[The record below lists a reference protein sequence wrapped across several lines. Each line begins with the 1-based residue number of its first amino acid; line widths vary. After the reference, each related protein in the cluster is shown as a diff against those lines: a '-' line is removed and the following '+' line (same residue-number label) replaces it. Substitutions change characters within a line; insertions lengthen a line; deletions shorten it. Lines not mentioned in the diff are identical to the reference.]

1 MPTKTTKA
9 GDNYKIDGK
18 KFIWTTEDGD
28 EVTIPLRIKLKVL
41 RSLAGEDA
49 GNVATMFKLL
59 EQIIPDQGDVLDEM
73 DVNDF
78 VRCFTTWQQEYNT
91 LNGASLGESSGSSS

>member
-1 MPTKTTKA
+1 MPTKTAKT
-9 GDNYKIDGK
+9 GEPYKIDGK
-18 KFIWTTEDGD
+18 KFVWTTEDGD

-49 GNVATMFKLL
+49 ENVATMFKLL
-59 EQIIPDQGDVLDEM
+59 EQIIPDQGDALDEM

-78 VRCFTTWQQEYNT
+78 VRCFTTWQREYNA